1 MQSLTKKNL
10 RYVYIPRGLL
20 HQGPNGQFA
29 FTLSHLFSAASP
41 HHPTVSHSLSL
52 SLGSFGSHWAVEPLS
67 PVGRHSLLPAH
78 CCPCRAHRAGT
89 STLSYTKGTT
99 SLHSE
104 EQLQTSRSEYYE
116 AWEPGGAPGLV

>member
-1 MQSLTKKNL
+1 MDSFPSLCLTFFQLPALIIPLSLT
-10 RYVYIPRGLL
+10 
-20 HQGPNGQFA
+20 
-29 FTLSHLFSAASP
+29 LSPSLF
-41 HHPTVSHSLSL
+41 
-52 SLGSFGSHWAVEPLS
+52 LGSFGSHWAVEPLS

-78 CCPCRAHRAGT
+78 CCPCRAHRAG
-89 STLSYTKGTT
+89 TLSYTKGTT

>member
-1 MQSLTKKNL
+1 MSTSLEAFYIRVRMVSLPSLCLTFFQLPALIIPLSLT
-10 RYVYIPRGLL
+10 
-20 HQGPNGQFA
+20 
-29 FTLSHLFSAASP
+29 LSP
-41 HHPTVSHSLSL
+41 SL

-78 CCPCRAHRAGT
+78 CCPCRAHLCAGT